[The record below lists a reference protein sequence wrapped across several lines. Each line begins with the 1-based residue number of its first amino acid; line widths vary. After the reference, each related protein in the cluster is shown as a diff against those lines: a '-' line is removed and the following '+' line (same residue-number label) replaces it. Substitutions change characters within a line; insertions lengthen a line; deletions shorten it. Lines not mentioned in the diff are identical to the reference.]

1 MWPLLYLIR
10 SGVLVTTLTDS
21 NVDYLFVDLLA
32 GVYSVVESVD
42 DFVWTQAVVLAT
54 TFDYISGN
62 YTAPLDGDKSI

>member
-10 SGVLVTTLTDS
+10 SGVLDTTLTDS

-32 GVYSVVESVD
+32 DSVVESVD